1 MSWSNDPELQQMFVD
16 EVTERS
22 ARLIEGAKALRSGTM
37 TSQEAGD
44 LLREGHTIKGTG
56 RVMGY
61 EDVGSAGLMLE
72 MLWRW
77 IQHEDFTP
85 EPVFGR
91 FLEALS
97 ASIPRALDDPAE
109 LAEAM
114 DAIHVFLDGQ
124 TLPEE
129 LPPAP
134 IIDPAASSVVPPP
147 GSVSATPPP
156 LASAAHV
163 SPPPEVRSINDES
176 VIRFDKSAESPTATP
191 AEQVRAPDVAAE
203 NESDAPEAEIE
214 APMSAQEAF
223 AALRRSMQSDSI
235 ETVDH
240 EPLEPGESIS
250 SDESHRSGDVSDETI
265 GSVIDFP
272 GSAPE
277 STTDHGDERVIR
289 HDRLDEDV
297 SPHSGEVVVLPSG
310 GAAATRTSMGTA
322 DLGGLVGAVQTWAT
336 EESISINAG
345 QLYGLVNHIV
355 SLRMDITSIK
365 EQLEE
370 LAEVAAADPFFAE
383 RISQISDDIDPIDR
397 ASERIEAGALGLAAV
412 PLHDVTNTIPQLGRY
427 LSRKTAKDIR
437 IELVGDD
444 VLVDR
449 QVLDGLS
456 DAIRQLVVNAAV
468 HGIEDADV
476 RLGAGKS
483 GTGVIRVEARKTD
496 VNLEVSITDDGR
508 GIDWAAIRNEGLK
521 SDLLEPNAEMSPEA
535 LRSLLYRTG
544 FSTSETTDELAG
556 DGAGLAIVRDAVDSM
571 NGSLTIESVPGKR
584 TAVLMIV
591 PIHQAMQKALLV
603 LAGGI
608 MWGIPETGVQD
619 VIEMNLATIAVTD
632 HATILE
638 RSDGDIP
645 FASFADLM
653 GVEPGGVPT
662 SIVVATNAA
671 GTIALGVEAVV
682 GIRRVAAKELGAVLA
697 DVDAVTGAALL
708 GGDEVVLLVD
718 TTRLIER
725 QHEAVSDAPAFSP
738 AHVLIV
744 DDSRGVQQVVS
755 SALATSGFNTSV
767 AASVAD
773 ALGALHSGSFDAIV
787 VDFSMPRAD
796 GVALAHMV
804 RQRHGDIPMV
814 MLSGVAEGDDVD
826 RARQAGI
833 DAFFGKSDFKEGG
846 LAEKLRELIG
856 ARRSKE
862 QTA

>member
-1 MSWSNDPELQQMFVD
+1 MFVE

-22 ARLIEGAKALRSGTM
+22 ARLVEGAQALRAGTM
-37 TSQEAGD
+37 TPQEAGD

-61 EDVGSAGLMLE
+61 EDVGAAGLMLE

-77 IQHEDFTP
+77 IQHGDLTP
-85 EPVFGR
+85 EPEFGGL
-91 FLEALS
+91 LESLS
-97 ASIPRALDDPAE
+97 ASIPGAVADPAE
-109 LAEAM
+109 LATAM
-114 DAIHVFLDGQ
+114 NAILESLEGQ
-124 TLPEE
+124 SLPEE

-134 IIDPAASSVVPPP
+134 VVDPVV
-147 GSVSATPPP
+147 TPAEEQPVIP
-156 LASAAHV
+156 SPEI
-163 SPPPEVRSINDES
+163 SPPTASVPEPPVQPPVRLIADET
-176 VIRFDKSAESPTATP
+176 VIRFDMS
-191 AEQVRAPDVAAE
+191 V
-203 NESDAPEAEIE
+203 EAEVETTAEDVPGLEPQAHIE
-214 APMSAQEAF
+214 SEVSDEESEKNGTMSAQEAF
-223 AALRRSMQSDSI
+223 AALRKSMQADP
-235 ETVDH
+235 T
-240 EPLEPGESIS
+240 ESTS
-250 SDESHRSGDVSDETI
+250 SDASDPVEAISDREAAGEAVI
-265 GSVIDFP
+265 GSIIDFP
-272 GSAPE
+272 GSSSVETAD
-277 STTDHGDERVIR
+277 SVGGRVIR

-297 SPHSGEVVVLPSG
+297 SSESGEVVVLPSSG
-310 GAAATRTSMGTA
+310 NAVARASIEST
-322 DLGGLVGAVQTWAT
+322 DLGGLVGAVQTWAV
-336 EESISINAG
+336 EETISINAG

-355 SLRMDITSIK
+355 SLRMDIASVK
-365 EQLEE
+365 DQLTE
-370 LAEVAAADPFFAE
+370 LADVAAADPFFAD
-383 RISQISDDIDPIDR
+383 RISQIANGIDPIDR
-397 ASERIEAGALGLAAV
+397 ASERIETGALGLAAV
-412 PLHDVTNTIPQLGRY
+412 PLQDVTNTIPQLGRY
-427 LSRKTAKDIR
+427 LSRKTAKEIR

-444 VLVDR
+444 ILVDR
-449 QVLDGLS
+449 QVLDGLG

-468 HGIEDADV
+468 HGIEDVDV

-496 VNLEVSITDDGR
+496 VNLEVSVIDDGR
-508 GIDWAAIRNEGLK
+508 GINWAAIRNEGLRLE
-521 SDLLEPNAEMSPEA
+521 LLEPNAEMSPDA
-535 LRSLLYRTG
+535 LRSLLYRSG

-556 DGAGLAIVRDAVDSM
+556 GGTGLATVREAVDSM
-571 NGSLTIESVPGKR
+571 NGSLTIESVPGKQ
-584 TAVLMIV
+584 TTVSMVV
-591 PIHQAMQKALLV
+591 PLHQAMQKALLV
-603 LAGGI
+603 MAGGI

-619 VIEMNLATIAVTD
+619 VIDMSLATIAVTD
-632 HATILE
+632 RATVLE

-645 FASFADLM
+645 FASFGDLM
-653 GVEPGGVPT
+653 GVTPEGVPT

-671 GTIALGVEAVV
+671 GSIALGVEAVV
-682 GIRRVAAKELGAVLA
+682 GTRRVAAKELGAVLA
-697 DVDAVTGAALL
+697 DIDAVTGAALL

-718 TTRLIER
+718 TTRLVER
-725 QHEAVSDAPAFSP
+725 QHETVVEAPAFSP

-826 RARQAGI
+826 RARDAGV
-833 DAFFGKSDFKEGG
+833 DAFFGKADFKEGG

-856 ARRSKE
+856 IRRAKE